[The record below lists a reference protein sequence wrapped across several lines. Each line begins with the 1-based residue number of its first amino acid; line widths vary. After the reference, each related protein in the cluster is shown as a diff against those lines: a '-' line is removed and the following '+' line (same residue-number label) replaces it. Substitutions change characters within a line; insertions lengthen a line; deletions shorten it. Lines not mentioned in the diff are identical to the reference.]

1 MPLYARS
8 KAKVTDER
16 KENAFVAAKSDTE
29 RKRSPPVLAARSGL
43 ELAANTKF
51 AKKNE
56 PVKSSSRTRYLAD
69 SEPRPKTLASK
80 RRNVLALR
88 KPGAAAGGVL
98 KARDGPA
105 ARAPRPFPRPRARRR
120 AADDDDEPRRRA
132 PGPDRLK
139 KIRLKAA

>member
-29 RKRSPPVLAARSGL
+29 RKRSPPVLARSGL

-56 PVKSSSRTRYLAD
+56 PGKSSSRTRYLAD

-88 KPGAAAGGVL
+88 KPGAAAGGAL
-98 KARDGPA
+98 KAKDG
-105 ARAPRPFPRPRARRR
+105 PRPFPRLRARRR
-120 AADDDDEPRRRA
+120 AADDDD
-132 PGPDRLK
+132 PDRLK